1 MIAKTQEDS
10 IKLYNYAEYLYD
22 LNQAL
27 KKKEDENSRRIDD
40 ARKKNDR
47 VERLLRKVALIMM
60 ENKKGEREGDEGL
73 AALTM
78 KFFFEVK
85 PDEIDKGKTPGG
97 GREM

>member
-1 MIAKTQEDS
+1 MKTQEDS

-27 KKKEDENSRRIDD
+27 KKKEDENSRRIEDS
-40 ARKKNDR
+40 RKKNDR

-60 ENKKGEREGDEGL
+60 DNKNRERDEDEGL

-85 PDEIDKGKTPGG
+85 ADEPEPGKTPVG
-97 GREM
+97 GRRKH

>member
-1 MIAKTQEDS
+1 MKTQEDS

-27 KKKEDENSRRIDD
+27 KKKEDENSRKIDD
-40 ARKKNDR
+40 SRKKNDR

-60 ENKKGEREGDEGL
+60 DNKNRERDEDEGL

-85 PDEIDKGKTPGG
+85 PDEVEPGKTPGG
-97 GREM
+97 GRKRH